1 MWDLGDHATALFGQ
15 WRMPGATAVTADA
28 PHSVWKFVEGAMAA
42 EAEAAVA
49 TLRPTMA
56 PATRSSARRRLRM
69 RVSVVLAVVR
79 TVVGAVSV
87 IAVPDVVLISVS
99 LIGASAGASAARSG

>member
-1 MWDLGDHATALFGQ
+1 
-15 WRMPGATAVTADA
+15 
-28 PHSVWKFVEGAMAA
+28 
-42 EAEAAVA
+42 
-49 TLRPTMA
+49 
-56 PATRSSARRRLRM
+56 M

-87 IAVPDVVLISVS
+87 IAVPDVVFISVS